1 LEPGCRKPVKA
12 ALQAAFQ
19 SRPNVSFV
27 TGERGSILDSKRHG
41 CDVVFM
47 CAGMEPNTSFLGGG
61 ALKASL
67 DEKGFIKTGATGRVL
82 VRSSG
87 FNSCMDSTGNYKYTD
102 DVVFNS

>member
-1 LEPGCRKPVKA
+1 MPKPVKA

-82 VRSSG
+82 VRVLRSSYQFVYVQYG
-87 FNSCMDSTGNYKYTD
+87 KLQVD
-102 DVVFNS
+102 

>member
-1 LEPGCRKPVKA
+1 
-12 ALQAAFQ
+12 
-19 SRPNVSFV
+19 
-27 TGERGSILDSKRHG
+27 
-41 CDVVFM
+41 M

-87 FNSCMDSTGNYKYTD
+87 FNSCMDSMGNYK
-102 DVVFNS
+102 